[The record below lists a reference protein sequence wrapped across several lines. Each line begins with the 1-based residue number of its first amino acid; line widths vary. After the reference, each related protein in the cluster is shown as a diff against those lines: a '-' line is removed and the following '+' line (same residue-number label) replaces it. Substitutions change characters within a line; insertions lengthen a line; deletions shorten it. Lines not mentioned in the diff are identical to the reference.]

1 MKHTQ
6 SVMNTIKQIRLNWNK
21 VFNKRKYFTEI
32 VKDDLDFQ
40 KSLSVEEQTL
50 YRKWVELRKDV
61 KFNFNVDTL
70 KDNIWSPTD
79 INDMELTIN
88 EVKNLQPYVDICK
101 TSKDS
106 TLWNVYRR
114 MLSSAS
120 YSPNP
125 GRLIRSYV
133 RDRVSGKILG
143 LISLGS
149 DVSSLRVRDEFIGWS
164 KENRFVDK
172 KINHS
177 CIGTTIIP
185 TQPLGYN
192 FLGGKL
198 ISVLTTSE
206 EFRKE
211 WYERYGD
218 VLVMVNTTSLYGIH
232 SQYNGIP
239 HFKTLGVSSGKIKL
253 TPTKDVFIKTKRWM
267 NKIGLT
273 IEVKDGTKMIS
284 ARKQNQLGKMCKEL
298 GISVSKY
305 NSGYERGVYSSMMYT
320 NGKEFLCG
328 KINQSELILNERYVN
343 GDEKSINWWKEKCI
357 KRYQKLMEE
366 SRIKDETLWYSP
378 ISKMDW
384 NECKQTYLSDI
395 GR

>member
-1 MKHTQ
+1 
-6 SVMNTIKQIRLNWNK
+6 MNTIKQIRLNWNK

-61 KFNFNVDTL
+61 KFSFNVDTL

-143 LISLGS
+143 LISLAIGVGLLIYGFRGRRES
-149 DVSSLRVRDEFIGWS
+149 QARD
-164 KENRFVDK
+164 
-172 KINHS
+172 
-177 CIGTTIIP
+177 
-185 TQPLGYN
+185 
-192 FLGGKL
+192 
-198 ISVLTTSE
+198 
-206 EFRKE
+206 
-211 WYERYGD
+211 
-218 VLVMVNTTSLYGIH
+218 
-232 SQYNGIP
+232 
-239 HFKTLGVSSGKIKL
+239 
-253 TPTKDVFIKTKRWM
+253 
-267 NKIGLT
+267 
-273 IEVKDGTKMIS
+273 
-284 ARKQNQLGKMCKEL
+284 ART
-298 GISVSKY
+298 Y
-305 NSGYERGVYSSMMYT
+305 RRGR
-320 NGKEFLCG
+320 L
-328 KINQSELILNERYVN
+328 
-343 GDEKSINWWKEKCI
+343 
-357 KRYQKLMEE
+357 
-366 SRIKDETLWYSP
+366 
-378 ISKMDW
+378 
-384 NECKQTYLSDI
+384 
-395 GR
+395 